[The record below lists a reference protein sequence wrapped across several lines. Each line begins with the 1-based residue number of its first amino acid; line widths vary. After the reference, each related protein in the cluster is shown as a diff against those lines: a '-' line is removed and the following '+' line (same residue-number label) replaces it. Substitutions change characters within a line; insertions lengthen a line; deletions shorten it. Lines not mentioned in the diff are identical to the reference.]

1 MSLVPFFQHFTT
13 CKRSICQFVQ
23 LPALTYIG
31 EDRLQFAMQ
40 RDLYRRGCSYLPK
53 STSAEK
59 LEDLI
64 LVGHG
69 VKNFVLHQMIIP
81 VALRIAAAAAVGRVG
96 HLLAMRRH
104 ACLLAMLLLLLLL
117 QLLLS
122 MMLRY
127 YSATHRIRVGGVDC
141 QAVTI
146 TFPRPSFS
154 L

>member
-1 MSLVPFFQHFTT
+1 MNL
-13 CKRSICQFVQ
+13 SICAAAQY
-23 LPALTYIG
+23 ALTYIG
-31 EDRLQFAMQ
+31 EDGRSLQLQNAERFIS
-40 RDLYRRGCSYLPK
+40 RDCSYLSK

-64 LVGHG
+64 LIGHG

-81 VALRIAAAAAVGRVG
+81 IALRIAAAAAVGRVG

-104 ACLLAMLLLLLLL
+104 ACLLTMLLLLLLL

-127 YSATHRIRVGGVDC
+127 YSTTHRIRVGGVDC

-146 TFPRPSFS
+146 TFSRPSFS

>member
-1 MSLVPFFQHFTT
+1 MKEKKINTIT
-13 CKRSICQFVQ
+13 
-23 LPALTYIG
+23 G
-31 EDRLQFAMQ
+31 
-40 RDLYRRGCSYLPK
+40 SYLPK

-59 LEDLI
+59 LKDLI

-104 ACLLAMLLLLLLL
+104 ACLLAMLLLLLLQL
-117 QLLLS
+117 LLLLS

-127 YSATHRIRVGGVDC
+127 YSTTHRIRVGGVDC